1 VADDALEPTTDP
13 VRMRRAMEQLSVWLG
28 RAAQEGRAALNS
40 LRAATTQTN
49 DLAEG
54 FRRATED
61 GLSPSTMAVT
71 LSVVGDAREMHPIVR
86 DEIYRIGYEAI
97 RNASMHSEASRLA
110 VELRY
115 ADDLT
120 LRISDNGS
128 GIDPVIADR
137 GKDGHFGL
145 QGMQER
151 AARIG
156 GNLTLESSS
165 NSGTEIRLV
174 VPGRIIF
181 RKTMPA
187 RRSLFT
193 RIRTL
198 LRWKDEH
205 PIWTDFDSQSFT
217 RQWSYL

>member
-1 VADDALEPTTDP
+1 
-13 VRMRRAMEQLSVWLG
+13 
-28 RAAQEGRAALNS
+28 
-40 LRAATTQTN
+40 
-49 DLAEG
+49 
-54 FRRATED
+54 
-61 GLSPSTMAVT
+61 
-71 LSVVGDAREMHPIVR
+71 MHPIVR

-120 LRISDNGS
+120 LRVSDNGS

-181 RKTMPA
+181 RKTTPA

-198 LRWKDEH
+198 LR
-205 PIWTDFDSQSFT
+205 
-217 RQWSYL
+217 